1 MTTAAKFKSLAAL
14 SMPAPGLQKDFA
26 ALSEAMGEQ
35 ESKRSRADRV
45 FYLSIPPSIFTQVAG
60 AAAKAAS
67 SP

>member
-1 MTTAAKFKSLAAL
+1 
-14 SMPAPGLQKDFA
+14 MPALGLQKDFA
-26 ALSEAMGEQ
+26 ALSDAMAEQ